1 MQPSAPFLR
10 FAIAGLLTRDY
21 LVLPDGRV
29 AVDVPGGNLLFTAAG
44 LAVWDKDIGLIAR
57 INEDYP
63 QEWLEN
69 FKTYEFDV
77 RGIQVDTEFQDQR
90 NFIAYEKIDHPEFD
104 NPLAHFARVGKPFPK
119 SLLGYQAAS
128 NHSINA
134 KLMDNTVRIKD
145 IPFDYLDV
153 TAAHICAMDFS
164 TQTRLPSLFRQGHVT
179 TVNLMANDEYMD
191 PIYWDKIPMIL
202 KGINSFICTENQIR
216 NLFTGRTSD
225 IWEMAAGLA
234 VYESDYIVIATNNKR
249 YYLYDHL
256 SKRKI
261 EIPAYPS
268 QIVDPT
274 GILSSFCG
282 GYLAGMRMVH
292 DPAQA
297 VMMGCVSASF
307 TQEGVGPFY
316 CMEALPALVNARMD
330 SLKPMM
336 IQY

>member
-90 NFIAYEKIDHPEFD
+90 NFIAYEKVDHPEFD

-134 KLMDNTVRIKD
+134 KLMENTVRIKD

-202 KGINSFICTENQIR
+202 IGINSFICTENQIR

-316 CMEALPALVNARMD
+316 CMDALPALVNARMD